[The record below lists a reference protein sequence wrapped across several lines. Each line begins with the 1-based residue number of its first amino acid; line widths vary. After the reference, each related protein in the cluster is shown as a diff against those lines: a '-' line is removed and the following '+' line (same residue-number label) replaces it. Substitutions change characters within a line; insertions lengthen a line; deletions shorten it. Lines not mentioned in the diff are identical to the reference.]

1 MLVVFMVLQIVTE
14 SAGSILVLSRMLC
27 FFFAI
32 HNECLCERFCC
43 VLLVSR
49 CKIYV
54 SDPLHVSVIQFV
66 FFV

>member
-27 FFFAI
+27 FFAI